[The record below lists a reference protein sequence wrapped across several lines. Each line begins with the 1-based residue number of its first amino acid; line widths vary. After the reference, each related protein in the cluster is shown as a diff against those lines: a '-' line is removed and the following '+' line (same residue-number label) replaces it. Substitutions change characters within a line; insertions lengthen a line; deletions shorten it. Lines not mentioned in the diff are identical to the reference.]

1 MSRMLYMKNVKFF
14 IFIKNCKFLFFVT
27 IFLVPN
33 LILFSE
39 SSLSEIEN
47 SKKSINGSGL
57 KVPKMASLKKSL
69 TYVRTGP
76 GKEFPIKFEINQKGY
91 PVEII
96 AEFNNWRK
104 IKTRSNLSGWIHTQL
119 LSSFKTGLIVS
130 NTLLKKR
137 PIDSSKN
144 LAKLLPN
151 LLIKIKKCKLRWCYI
166 EVIKNKS
173 FFGWVKMKNI
183 WGFTSK

>member
-1 MSRMLYMKNVKFF
+1 MINVNF
-14 IFIKNCKFLFFVT
+14 FLFLKDYKFIIFAI
-27 IFLVPN
+27 IFLVIN
-33 LILFSE
+33 LIFFSQPT
-39 SSLSEIEN
+39 LSETEN

-57 KVPKMASLKKSL
+57 KVPRMASLKKSL

-76 GKEFPIKFEINQKGY
+76 GKEFPIKLEINQKGY

-104 IKTRSNLSGWIHTQL
+104 VKTRGNFSGWIHTQL

-137 PIDSSKN
+137 PLDTSKD
-144 LAKLLPN
+144 LAKLLPD
-151 LLIKIKKCKLRWCYI
+151 LLINIKKCRKEWCYI
-166 EVIKNKS
+166 EVIKNKK
-173 FFGWVKMKNI
+173 FFGWVKIKNI

>member
-1 MSRMLYMKNVKFF
+1 MKNVKFF
-14 IFIKNCKFLFFVT
+14 IFIKDRKFLFFFT
-27 IFLVPN
+27 IFFIPN
-33 LILFSE
+33 LILFSQP
-39 SSLSEIEN
+39 SLSKIEN

-57 KVPKMASLKKSL
+57 KVPRMASLKKSL

-76 GKEFPIKFEINQKGY
+76 GKEFPIKSEIHQKGY

-104 IKTRSNLSGWIHTQL
+104 IKTRNNLFGWIHTQL

-130 NTLLKKR
+130 NTFLKKR
-137 PIDSSKN
+137 PLDSSKD
-144 LAKLLPN
+144 LAKLLPD
-151 LLIKIKKCKLRWCYI
+151 LLIKIKKCKLKWCYI
-166 EVIKNKS
+166 EVIKNKN

>member
-1 MSRMLYMKNVKFF
+1 MFCYNFSYNFF
-14 IFIKNCKFLFFVT
+14 
-27 IFLVPN
+27 
-33 LILFSE
+33 FSQP
-39 SSLSEIEN
+39 SLSEIEY

-57 KVPKMASLKKSL
+57 KVPRMASLKKSL

-76 GKEFPIKFEINQKGY
+76 GKKFPIKFEIKQKGY

-104 IKTRSNLSGWIHTQL
+104 VKTRSNLSGWIHTQL

-137 PIDSSKN
+137 PLDSSKD
-144 LAKLLPN
+144 LAKLLPD
-151 LLIKIKKCKLRWCYI
+151 LLINIKKCKKEWCYI
-166 EVIKNKS
+166 EVIKNKN

>member
-1 MSRMLYMKNVKFF
+1 MALFKN
-14 IFIKNCKFLFFVT
+14 
-27 IFLVPN
+27 
-33 LILFSE
+33 
-39 SSLSEIEN
+39 
-47 SKKSINGSGL
+47 
-57 KVPKMASLKKSL
+57 SL
-69 TYVRTGP
+69 TFVRTGP
-76 GKEFPIKFEINQKGY
+76 GKEFPIKFQINLKGY
-91 PVEII
+91 PVEIN

-130 NTLLKKR
+130 NTLHKKR
-137 PIDSSKN
+137 PLDSSKD

-151 LLIKIKKCKLRWCYI
+151 LLIKIKKCKLKWCYI
-166 EVIKNKS
+166 EVIKNEN

>member
-1 MSRMLYMKNVKFF
+1 MINVKFF
-14 IFIKNCKFLFFVT
+14 VFFKDSKFLFFVT
-27 IFLVPN
+27 IFFVIN
-33 LILFSE
+33 LIFFSQPT
-39 SSLSEIEN
+39 LSETEN

-57 KVPKMASLKKSL
+57 KVPRMASLKKSL
-69 TYVRTGP
+69 TYIRTGP
-76 GKEFPIKFEINQKGY
+76 GKEFPIKSEINQKGY

-130 NTLLKKR
+130 NTLLKKK
-137 PIDSSKN
+137 PLDSSKD
-144 LAKLLPN
+144 LANLLPD
-151 LLIKIKKCKLRWCYI
+151 LLVKIKKCKLTWCYI
-166 EVIKNKS
+166 EVIKNEN

>member
-1 MSRMLYMKNVKFF
+1 MINIKFF
-14 IFIKNCKFLFFVT
+14 IFIKKCKFLLFVT
-27 IFLVPN
+27 LFIIMN
-33 LILFSE
+33 LIFYTE
-39 SSLSEIEN
+39 TALSEIKN

-57 KVPKMASLKKSL
+57 KVPRMASLKKSL

-76 GKEFPIKFEINQKGY
+76 GKEFPIKYEINQKGY

-104 IKTRSNLSGWIHTQL
+104 VKTRSNLSGWIHTQL

-137 PIDSSKN
+137 PLDSSKD
-144 LAKLLPN
+144 LAKLLPD
-151 LLIKIKKCKLRWCYI
+151 LLIKIKKCKLTWCYV
-166 EVIKNKS
+166 EVIKNEN

>member
-1 MSRMLYMKNVKFF
+1 MKNVNFF
-14 IFIKNCKFLFFVT
+14 IFIRNYKFLFFVT
-27 IFLVPN
+27 IFLILN
-33 LILFSE
+33 LILFSQ

-57 KVPKMASLKKSL
+57 KIPRMASLKKSL

-76 GKEFPIKFEINQKGY
+76 GKEFPIKSEINQKGY

-137 PIDSSKN
+137 PLDSSKD
-144 LAKLLPN
+144 LAKLLPD
-151 LLIKIKKCKLRWCYI
+151 LLINIKKCKKEWCYI
-166 EVIKNKS
+166 EVIKNKN
-173 FFGWVKMKNI
+173 FFGWVKIKNI

>member
-1 MSRMLYMKNVKFF
+1 MSGVFYMINVNFF
-14 IFIKNCKFLFFVT
+14 LFLKDYKFLIFAT
-27 IFLVPN
+27 IFLVIN
-33 LILFSE
+33 LIFFSQPT
-39 SSLSEIEN
+39 LSETEN

-57 KVPKMASLKKSL
+57 KVPRMASLKKSL

-76 GKEFPIKFEINQKGY
+76 GKEFPIKSEIHQKGY

-130 NTLLKKR
+130 NTFLKKR
-137 PIDSSKN
+137 PLDSSKD
-144 LAKLLPN
+144 LAKLLPD
-151 LLIKIKKCKLRWCYI
+151 LLINIKKCKKEWCYI

-173 FFGWVKMKNI
+173 FFGWVKIKNI
-183 WGFTSK
+183 WGFTNK

>member
-1 MSRMLYMKNVKFF
+1 MLYMKNVKFF
-14 IFIKNCKFLFFVT
+14 IFLKDYKFLFFVT
-27 IFLVPN
+27 IFLIPN
-33 LILFSE
+33 LILFSQP
-39 SSLSEIEN
+39 SLSEVEN

-57 KVPKMASLKKSL
+57 KIPRMASLKKSL

-76 GKEFPIKFEINQKGY
+76 GKEFPIKSEINQKGY

-104 IKTRSNLSGWIHTQL
+104 VKTRSNLSGWIHTQL

-137 PIDSSKN
+137 PLDSSKD
-144 LAKLLPN
+144 LAKLLPD
-151 LLIKIKKCKLRWCYI
+151 LLIKIKKCKLTWCYV
-166 EVIKNKS
+166 EVIKNEN

>member
-1 MSRMLYMKNVKFF
+1 MINVKLI
-14 IFIKNCKFLFFVT
+14 IFIKNCKFQFFVT
-27 IFLVPN
+27 IFLIIN
-33 LILFSE
+33 LFFFSQPT
-39 SSLSEIEN
+39 LSEIEN

-57 KVPKMASLKKSL
+57 KVPRMASLKKSL

-76 GKEFPIKFEINQKGY
+76 GKEFPIKSEINQKGY

-104 IKTRSNLSGWIHTQL
+104 VKTRSNLSGWIHTQL

-137 PIDSSKN
+137 PLDSSKD
-144 LAKLLPN
+144 LAKLLPD
-151 LLIKIKKCKLRWCYI
+151 LLINVKKCKINWCYI
-166 EVIKNKS
+166 EVIKNKN
-173 FFGWVKMKNI
+173 FFGWVKIKNI
-183 WGFTSK
+183 WGFTGK

>member
-1 MSRMLYMKNVKFF
+1 MLYMINIKFF
-14 IFIKNCKFLFFVT
+14 IFLKDSKFLFFVT
-27 IFLVPN
+27 IFLVIN
-33 LILFSE
+33 LIFFSQPT
-39 SSLSEIEN
+39 LSKTEN

-57 KVPKMASLKKSL
+57 KVPRMASLKKSL

-76 GKEFPIKFEINQKGY
+76 GKEFPIKSEINKKGY

-104 IKTRSNLSGWIHTQL
+104 VKTRSNLSGWIHTQL

-137 PIDSSKN
+137 PLDTSKD
-144 LAKLLPN
+144 LAKLLPG
-151 LLIKIKKCKLRWCYI
+151 LLINIKKCKKEWCYI
-166 EVIKNKS
+166 EVIKNKN
-173 FFGWVKMKNI
+173 FFGWVKIKNI

>member
-1 MSRMLYMKNVKFF
+1 MKNVKFF
-14 IFIKNCKFLFFVT
+14 IFIKDYKFLFFVT
-27 IFLVPN
+27 IFLIPN
-33 LILFSE
+33 LILFSQP
-39 SSLSEIEN
+39 SLSEIEN

-57 KVPKMASLKKSL
+57 KIPRMASLKKSL

-76 GKEFPIKFEINQKGY
+76 GKEFPIKSEINQKGY

-137 PIDSSKN
+137 PLNSSRN
-144 LAKLLPN
+144 LAKLLPD
-151 LLIKIKKCKLRWCYI
+151 LLIKIKKCKLTWCYI
-166 EVIKNKS
+166 QVIKNEK

>member
-1 MSRMLYMKNVKFF
+1 
-14 IFIKNCKFLFFVT
+14 
-27 IFLVPN
+27 
-33 LILFSE
+33 
-39 SSLSEIEN
+39 
-47 SKKSINGSGL
+47 
-57 KVPKMASLKKSL
+57 MASLKKSL

-91 PVEII
+91 PVKII

-104 IKTRSNLSGWIHTQL
+104 VKTKSNLSGWIHTQL

-137 PIDSSKN
+137 PLDSSKE
-144 LAKLLPN
+144 LAKLLPD
-151 LLIKIKKCKLRWCYI
+151 LLTNVKKCKIEWCYI
-166 EVIKNKS
+166 EVTKNKN
-173 FFGWVKMKNI
+173 FFGWVKIENI

>member
-1 MSRMLYMKNVKFF
+1 MINEK
-14 IFIKNCKFLFFVT
+14 IFIVTRKFKILLCIALFMQ
-27 IFLVPN
+27 IN
-33 LILFSE
+33 LIFYTQPT
-39 SSLSEIEN
+39 LSEIKN

-57 KVPKMASLKKSL
+57 KVPRMASLKKSL

-76 GKEFPIKFEINQKGY
+76 GKEFPIKSEINQKGY

-104 IKTRSNLSGWIHTQL
+104 VKTKGNLSGWIHTQL
-119 LSSFKTGLIVS
+119 LSSFKTGLIVT

-137 PIDSSKN
+137 PSNSSKD

-151 LLIKIKKCKLRWCYI
+151 LLIKIKKCKLKWCNI
-166 EVIKNKS
+166 EVIKNEN
-173 FFGWVKMKNI
+173 FFGWVKKNTI
-183 WGFTSK
+183 WGSTGK